1 MHLPKHREFVLI
13 SSNKIGGKRL
23 EMELFGMCL
32 FAALVGIVQ
41 YDGA

>member
-1 MHLPKHREFVLI
+1 MHVPEHREFVLTLI
-13 SSNKIGGKRL
+13 DEIGGKRS
-23 EMELFGMCL
+23 EMEFLGICL